1 MQEQECDIIVTTMTV
16 IDILESLESNNSR
29 IFKEELLD
37 SHSDNQLLKKIFVSV
52 GDPYTNFFVNKFK
65 MPSPCES
72 GDHDDEIVDRFLDF
86 VTNSLAERNI
96 TGNAAKDA
104 VVSFFSRLTLP
115 QQKWCLRILLKNL
128 RCGVQSTTVNKVW
141 PNSIVGFSVQL
152 AESLRT
158 TFGTE
163 SGIIIDD
170 DIDYPV
176 RVEPKLDGLRCIIV
190 KKDGSVTMFT
200 RSGSV
205 LETLPKIKKAIED
218 SPWDNF
224 VLDGEAMGSD
234 WNESAS
240 VVMSHKRGKDDSNIV
255 FHAFDSM
262 PFSDWHDQESS
273 MDLSTRV
280 ELTEE
285 LVSQVNNHSVS
296 HVEGIVV
303 NSSSELLEFYSK
315 NLDGGFEG
323 IMIKDLSAVYC
334 FKRSSSVRK
343 MKPIATYEGMIVGH
357 YMGNRGSKR
366 EGLWGGF
373 EVLMQNGVTT
383 RVGGGFTD
391 VLKAEIGVDPDSW
404 IGKVVELEGQP
415 DPSTRDGLTKD
426 GKVRFPVFIRER
438 NINDIDPK
446 ILEVGQKFLNIV

>member
-1 MQEQECDIIVTTMTV
+1 MTV

-37 SHSDNQLLKKIFVSV
+37 SHSSNQLLQKIFISV

-65 MPSPCES
+65 MPVARDVGEE
-72 GDHDDEIVDRFLDF
+72 DDEIIDSFLDF
-86 VTNSLAERNI
+86 VNHSLAQRNI

-104 VVSFFSRLTLP
+104 VVSFFSRLSTL

-128 RCGVQSTTVNKVW
+128 RCGVQSTTVNKIW
-141 PNSIVGFSVQL
+141 PNSIIGFSVQL
-152 AESLRT
+152 AESLQTR
-158 TFGTE
+158 FDANI
-163 SGIIIDD
+163 GIIINDH
-170 DIDYPV
+170 IDYPV

-190 KKDGSVTMFT
+190 KRDGLATMFT
-200 RSGSV
+200 RSGTV
-205 LETLPKIKKAIED
+205 LETLPKIKRVIEEA
-218 SPWDNF
+218 PWDNF

-273 MDLSTRV
+273 MELSTRV

-285 LVSQVNNHSVS
+285 LISQVNSPSVV
-296 HVEGIVV
+296 HVKGVTV
-303 NSSSELLEFYSK
+303 NDPKELLDFYSK
-315 NLDGGFEG
+315 NLEGGFEG
-323 IMIKDLSAVYC
+323 IMIKDVSALYS

-343 MKPIATYEGMIVGH
+343 MKPVATYEGMIVGH

-373 EVLMQNGVTT
+373 EVMMPNGVIT

-391 VLKAEIGVDPDSW
+391 VLKAEIGVDPDVW
-404 IGKVVELEGQP
+404 IGRVVELEGQP
-415 DPSTRDGLTKD
+415 DPSTSDGLTKD

-438 NINDIDPK
+438 NINDVDLK
-446 ILEVGQKFLNIV
+446 IVEVGQKFLNIV